1 MNQNE
6 MHQTLWNTIIVCI
19 SLLISEIKLKNKI
32 EDINQ
37 LQWQNCLM
45 QPMYA
50 NIQMQYCVRN
60 KRLILKL
67 FSKSDHNMTVEV
79 INVRMKKKKN
89 NKNTPL
95 EETGAQQGKIFL
107 LVK

>member
-1 MNQNE
+1 
-6 MHQTLWNTIIVCI
+6 
-19 SLLISEIKLKNKI
+19 
-32 EDINQ
+32 
-37 LQWQNCLM
+37 M